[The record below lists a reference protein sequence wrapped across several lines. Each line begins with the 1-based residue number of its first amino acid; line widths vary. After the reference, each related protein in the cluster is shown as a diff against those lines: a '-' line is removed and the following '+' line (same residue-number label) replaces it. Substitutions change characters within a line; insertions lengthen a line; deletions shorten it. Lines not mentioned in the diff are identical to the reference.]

1 MPNRL
6 VRDFLAD
13 DVLLKASPE
22 ETVRDAAIGMAA
34 HHCGAVLIC
43 RDDTL
48 IGIFTERDLIAKVVA
63 LGRDLNTALIEV
75 MTANPDTIA
84 ADASIMSAVRQMS
97 EQRYRH
103 LPVVQADRILGILS
117 IRDLPALE
125 LALAQPDLELE
136 NQEAMAERV

>member
-1 MPNRL
+1 MPTQP

-34 HHCGAVLIC
+34 HHCGAILVC

-63 LGRDLNTALIEV
+63 LGRDLDTPLIEV
-75 MTANPDTIA
+75 MTVNPDTIA

-97 EQRYRH
+97 ESGYRH

-117 IRDLPALE
+117 IRDLSIVE
-125 LALAQPDLELE
+125 LALQQSERESSKELV
-136 NQEAMAERV
+136 ERA

>member
-1 MPNRL
+1 MPTQP

-34 HHCGAVLIC
+34 HHCGAILVC

-48 IGIFTERDLIAKVVA
+48 IGIYTERDLIAKVVA
-63 LGRDLNTALIEV
+63 LGRDLDTPLIEV
-75 MTANPDTIA
+75 MTVNPDTIA

-97 EQRYRH
+97 ESGYRH

-117 IRDLPALE
+117 IRDLSIVE
-125 LALAQPDLELE
+125 LALQQSERESSKELV
-136 NQEAMAERV
+136 ERA

>member
-1 MPNRL
+1 MPTQP

-34 HHCGAVLIC
+34 HHCGAILVC

-63 LGRDLNTALIEV
+63 LGRDLDTPLIEV
-75 MTANPDTIA
+75 MTVNPDTIA
-84 ADASIMSAVRQMS
+84 TDASIMSAVRQMS
-97 EQRYRH
+97 ESGYRH

-117 IRDLPALE
+117 IRDLSIVE
-125 LALAQPDLELE
+125 LALQQSERESSKELV
-136 NQEAMAERV
+136 ERA